1 MNIDKYIYEYRQEY
15 RQVYLYMNIDISINE
30 GMYDWQRIKSEIYI
44 DLRTQ
49 FSEMGGLNVLQKINF
64 SLFSFEYP
72 TVVIYVNILIFTIFL
87 LWTFGSGNFCDKCS
101 VTLYIGYLQDNH
113 QVQWFALKTHRI
125 QECSTHGY
133 SLLQEKD
140 NS

>member
-1 MNIDKYIYEYRQEY
+1 MEGKMNIDKYIYEYRQEY

-72 TVVIYVNILIFTIFL
+72 TVVIYVNILIFTIFIIMDI
-87 LWTFGSGNFCDKCS
+87 W
-101 VTLYIGYLQDNH
+101 I
-113 QVQWFALKTHRI
+113 R
-125 QECSTHGY
+125 
-133 SLLQEKD
+133 
-140 NS
+140 